1 LRWLLIAIS
10 RIAPIDICP
19 EKTVRILHLHPP
31 KINEKPVPEL
41 PPQSGSLRWKTN
53 IVQLADYKRLI
64 RLTECILRPKWV
76 IPLLAVA
83 CQQEGLRKGSLSF
96 QAVEGEWAP
105 FGVSASTGLQGKN

>member
-1 LRWLLIAIS
+1 MKS
-10 RIAPIDICP
+10 RCQNF
-19 EKTVRILHLHPP
+19 HP
-31 KINEKPVPEL
+31 KADRCD
-41 PPQSGSLRWKTN
+41 GKTN

-64 RLTECILRPKWV
+64 RLTECIIRPKWV

-105 FGVSASTGLQGKN
+105 FGVGASTGLQGKN